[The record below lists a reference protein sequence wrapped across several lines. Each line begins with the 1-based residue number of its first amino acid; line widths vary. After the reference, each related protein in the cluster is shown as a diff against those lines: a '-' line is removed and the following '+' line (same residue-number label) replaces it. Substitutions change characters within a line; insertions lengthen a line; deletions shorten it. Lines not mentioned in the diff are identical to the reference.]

1 MFRLTIR
8 GLWAH
13 KLRFALTGL
22 AVVLGVAFMAG
33 TMILTDTMGRTFD
46 NLVSTTNQGIDAIVR
61 RSSAVEGEFGESRE
75 RIDASALDTVRATS
89 GVAAAEGSIQ
99 GFAQLVRADGTT
111 KPANGLGMTIGSNWI
126 ADERLNPF
134 SLAEGRA
141 PERGEMVLDKATA
154 EREGWTLGD
163 TITVLAK
170 DGPETF
176 TLSGIATFGEV
187 DGIPGSSLVATDA
200 ETAQRLFAEPGR
212 FDAIVVAA
220 EAGTTPDQLAV
231 QLQAAVGDA
240 GIEVTTGA
248 ADTADQQAE
257 LRDDLSFFNTFLLA
271 FAYVSLF
278 VGMFIIYNT
287 FSIVVAQRT
296 KDLAMLRAVGASR
309 RQVLWSVFVEALAVG
324 VLASGIGLALGVV
337 MSFGLKGLLAARRHR
352 DPVGSDRHGHGHHRD
367 RGGRRCRRD
376 GPVGHRSRHAGQ
388 PGRPHRRPP

>member
-1 MFRLTIR
+1 
-8 GLWAH
+8 
-13 KLRFALTGL
+13 
-22 AVVLGVAFMAG
+22 
-33 TMILTDTMGRTFD
+33 
-46 NLVSTTNQGIDAIVR
+46 VSTTNQGIDAIVR

-111 KPANGLGMTIGSNWI
+111 KPANGLGMTIGSSWI

-134 SLAEGRA
+134 SLAQGRA
-141 PERGEMVLDKATA
+141 PEPGEMILDKATA

-187 DGIPGSSLVATDA
+187 DGIPGSSLVATEA

-231 QLQAAVGDA
+231 QLQASVGDA

-248 ADTADQQAE
+248 ADTADQQAQ
-257 LRDDLSFFNTFLLA
+257 LRDDLSFFNTFLMA

-278 VGMFIIYNT
+278 VGTFIIYNT
-287 FSIVVAQRT
+287 FSIIIAQRMREM
-296 KDLAMLRAVGASR
+296 AMLRAVGASR
-309 RQVLWSVFVEALAVG
+309 RQVLREKTKLDEWTDIRRQERIKQLVDILEIKDQAAMAVPPAGKHVIVEKPVKTQPARPTMLHRHLQMLAPPRAQPLVRPPRRRTKTP
-324 VLASGIGLALGVV
+324 V
-337 MSFGLKGLLAARRHR
+337 MLQRNRLPPRGKLDRLERGRRRDRPPRGARRGRGDKTFR
-352 DPVGSDRHGHGHHRD
+352 DVQD
-367 RGGRRCRRD
+367 RG
-376 GPVGHRSRHAGQ
+376 S
-388 PGRPHRRPP
+388 